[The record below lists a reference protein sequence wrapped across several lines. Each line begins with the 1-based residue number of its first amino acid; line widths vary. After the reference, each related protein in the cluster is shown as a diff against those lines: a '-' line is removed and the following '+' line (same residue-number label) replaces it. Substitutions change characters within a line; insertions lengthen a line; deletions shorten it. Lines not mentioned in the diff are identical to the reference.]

1 MLDRLLRRPLAHV
14 RNPGK
19 ILIACGGCAVLLLTA
34 GCGAKPAAA
43 AASASASASP
53 SAGMTAYLACLRQHG
68 ANVPTARPTARP
80 SARPSGGAGGFA
92 ANPQVRK
99 AMTACAS
106 LRPKGGFGRG
116 RGGQFGAALM
126 AFRTCMSA
134 HGEPVPATRPSP
146 RPTARPTGDARFL
159 NGLDPTNPKVAAALK
174 ACAAKIPA
182 LPRPGASA
190 TPAAG

>member
-1 MLDRLLRRPLAHV
+1 LLRRPLAHA
-14 RNPGK
+14 RIPGK

-34 GCGAKPAAA
+34 GCGTKPAAA

-53 SAGMTAYLACLRQHG
+53 SGGVSAYLACLRQHG
-68 ANVPTARPTARP
+68 ANVPSARPTARP

-92 ANPQVRK
+92 ANPQFRQ

-116 RGGQFGAALM
+116 RGGQLGAALM

-146 RPTARPTGDARFL
+146 MPTARPAGDARFL

-174 ACAAKIPA
+174 ACASKLPA
-182 LPRPGASA
+182 FPRLGASA
-190 TPAAG
+190 TPATG

>member
-1 MLDRLLRRPLAHV
+1 MLDRLLRRPLAHA
-14 RNPGK
+14 RIPGQ

-34 GCGAKPAAA
+34 GCGTKSA

-53 SAGMTAYLACLRQHG
+53 KGGASAYLACLRQHG
-68 ANVPTARPTARP
+68 ASVPTARPTARP

-92 ANPQVRK
+92 ASPQFRQ

-116 RGGQFGAALM
+116 PGGQFGTALM

-159 NGLDPTNPKVAAALK
+159 NGLDPSNPKVAAALK
-174 ACAAKIPA
+174 ACAAKIA
-182 LPRPGASA
+182 AFPRPGSSAS
-190 TPAAG
+190 PAAG